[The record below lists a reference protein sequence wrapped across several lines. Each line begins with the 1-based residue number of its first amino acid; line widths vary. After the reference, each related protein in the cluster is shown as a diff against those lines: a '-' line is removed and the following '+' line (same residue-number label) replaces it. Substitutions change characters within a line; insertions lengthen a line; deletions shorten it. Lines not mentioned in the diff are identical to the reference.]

1 MLCLAAWCVQ
11 FQLLFSLQ
19 ALAERYSGHLGRP
32 LDAMKEAALRFAIRT
47 AVRTMLAFAFFFM
60 LAFASGR
67 CDRGC
72 YQCFVLG
79 HAGGT
84 W

>member
-1 MLCLAAWCVQ
+1 MLCLCCVQ

-32 LDAMKEAALRFAIRT
+32 LDAMKEATKDSSLCALPSERPG
-47 AVRTMLAFAFFFM
+47 M